1 MEIPGD
7 VRLAASHEWAR
18 INDDGTITIGITEH
32 AQEQLGD
39 LVYVETPEID
49 LQCEAEQPVAVV
61 ESVKAASDL
70 YAPVAGKIIDANGEL
85 ADSPELINDSP
96 YENGW
101 IFKMQPDDVSDV
113 ENLMDADAY
122 TSMIEADAT

>member
-1 MEIPGD
+1 MEIPGEP
-7 VRLAASHEWAR
+7 RLVATHEWVR
-18 INDDGTITIGITEH
+18 INDDGTISVGITEH

-39 LVYVETPEID
+39 LVFVETPEID
-49 LQCEAEQPVAVV
+49 MECKAEQPVAVV

-70 YAPVAGKIIDANGEL
+70 YAPVAGKIIDANADL

-113 ENLMDADAY
+113 ENLMEPDAY
-122 TSMIEADAT
+122 LQSVEAS